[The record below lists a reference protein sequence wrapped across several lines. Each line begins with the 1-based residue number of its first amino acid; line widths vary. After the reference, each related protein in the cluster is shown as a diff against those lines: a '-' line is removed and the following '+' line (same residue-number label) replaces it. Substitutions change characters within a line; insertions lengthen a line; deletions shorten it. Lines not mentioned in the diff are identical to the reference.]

1 MLRPS
6 RYDGR
11 GFSVQDE
18 AGVVSG
24 GSSRSRADARG
35 GKQPSQPTVSH
46 FRQFVVWPLQL
57 VSGDGQCSEHGCH
70 EIMDRLVSGHNWHAQ
85 EDKFGGESDLFVE
98 RHYREFIS
106 FLPHVQRFLYGDAR
120 VGDEPP
126 SPGDICMRVYW
137 RTDIQSVRVV
147 LHPGDAPVTCRVV
160 HVHLFFFYDVDAVI
174 LVCELAADE
183 IPLDS
188 AQKMMQRFGR
198 AYPAGW
204 SENGDPVHCPSLVE
218 WLDAEG
224 KVIAASDYHDRER
237 FMRFVDERRST
248 CIARHWEFLLSPLV
262 NDASGGAGRLR
273 IREIEYYRMPV
284 MTFLMLED
292 LSVLRKA
299 DYISLALATAP
310 APRDRD
316 TLPFSERFLNDFEGK
331 HAYERLYAGGLDAP
345 GIETRFL
352 TCGEAFTIVSSGS
365 SGSLKDPDRGLL
377 SQFRHQYFL
386 LFLIAHFH
394 RSALL
399 MLADRMV
406 GAIKKLDPRRSSS
419 LNAFRDETF
428 ALQENFLRFSQRYL
442 FTEISGRTHIRDLFR
457 MIREHLC
464 IDRLQQEVRS
474 DITDMV
480 HYLDST
486 TLRKQS
492 GSMHRLT
499 VVTVMGLT
507 GSFATGFLG
516 MNLLSAAEEPLSVK
530 ALYFGTIAAMAAV
543 LTALAVVFSSPL
555 SRLLERIAGENRK
568 V

>member
-1 MLRPS
+1 MLRQS
-6 RYDGR
+6 QCDGR
-11 GFSVQDE
+11 GFDVQDQ
-18 AGVVSG
+18 AGSGSG
-24 GSSRSRADARG
+24 GFPQSRSDSRKG
-35 GKQPSQPTVSH
+35 EQSPQPVVHH
-46 FRQFVVWPLQL
+46 FRQFVMWPLQL
-57 VSGDGQCSEHGCH
+57 VADGAACGRHGCH
-70 EIMDRLVSGHNWHAQ
+70 EVMDRLAGANNWHAQ
-85 EDKFGGESDLFVE
+85 EDEFGSASDSFAE

-120 VGDEPP
+120 IDDTPP

-137 RTDIQSVRVV
+137 RTDIHAVRVV
-147 LHPGDAPVTCRVV
+147 LHPGDAPVTCRVA
-160 HVHLFFFYDVDAVI
+160 HVYLFFFYDVDAVI

-204 SENGDPVHCPSLVE
+204 SENGDPIHCPSLVE
-218 WLDAEG
+218 WLDARG
-224 KVIAASDYHDRER
+224 NVIAASDYHDRKR
-237 FMRFVDERRST
+237 FMQFVDGRRST

-262 NDASGGAGRLR
+262 NDASGDPGVLR

-284 MTFLMLED
+284 MSFLMLED
-292 LSVLRKA
+292 LSVLRKG

-406 GAIKKLDPRRSSS
+406 GAIKKLDPHKPAS

-442 FTEISGRTHIRDLFR
+442 FTEISGRTHIRDLFQ

-543 LTALAVVFSSPL
+543 LTAVAVVFSSPL

-568 V
+568 W